1 MKKSFLLSL
10 LFLFFI
16 SSAYC
21 QNAVYTQQYT
31 NKSLVKKANKWLKS
45 GKWRNGFT
53 GASPEESVN
62 AVEFYLQYQKNPQQW
77 KALFKW
83 LSENDLKTIAK
94 GKHPIEG
101 TSMTASVEDDEN
113 GDLSKRQSES
123 HYDHIDFQFA
133 VKGVERFGII
143 DHNSSTPN
151 CAYKPD
157 VIHYNY
163 DVSKAKFYDSSTDKF
178 FIFFPCDWHIAK
190 INNDGTDQTI
200 RVVVIKV
207 DYIK

>member
-1 MKKSFLLSL
+1 M
-10 LFLFFI
+10 
-16 SSAYC
+16 A
-21 QNAVYTQQYT
+21 
-31 NKSLVKKANKWLKS
+31 
-45 GKWRNGFT
+45 
-53 GASPEESVN
+53 
-62 AVEFYLQYQKNPQQW
+62 
-77 KALFKW
+77 
-83 LSENDLKTIAK
+83 
-94 GKHPIEG
+94 
-101 TSMTASVEDDEN
+101 ASVEDDEN
-113 GDLSKRQSES
+113 GALSKRQSES

-163 DVSKAKFYDSSTDKF
+163 DVNKAKFYDSSTDKF

>member
-1 MKKSFLLSL
+1 MIKTFLLSL
-10 LFLFFI
+10 ILTFFVP
-16 SSAYC
+16 SVYC
-21 QNAVYTQQYT
+21 QTTVFTQQYS

-45 GKWRNGFT
+45 GKWRNGFNE
-53 GASPEESVN
+53 ASPEESVN
-62 AVEFYLQYQKNPQQW
+62 SIEFYLQYKKNPQQW

-83 LSENDLKTIAK
+83 LSENDLLAIAK

-101 TSMTASVEDDEN
+101 TTMTASVEDDEN

-123 HYDHIDFQFA
+123 HYNHIDFQFV

-163 DVSKAKFYDSSTDKF
+163 DVGKANFYDSSTAKF

-190 INNDGTDQTI
+190 VNNDGTDQII
-200 RVVVIKV
+200 RVIVIKV
-207 DYIK
+207 DYIR

>member
-1 MKKSFLLSL
+1 MIKTFLLSL
-10 LFLFFI
+10 ILTFFV
-16 SSAYC
+16 SSVYC
-21 QNAVYTQQYT
+21 QTTVFTQQYS

-45 GKWRNGFT
+45 GKWRNGFNE
-53 GASPEESVN
+53 ASPEESVN
-62 AVEFYLQYQKNPQQW
+62 SIEFYLQYKKNPQQW

-83 LSENDLKTIAK
+83 LSENDLLAIEK

-101 TSMTASVEDDEN
+101 TTMTASVEDDEN

-123 HYDHIDFQFA
+123 HYNHIDFQFV

-163 DVSKAKFYDSSTDKF
+163 DVGKANFYDSSTAKF

-190 INNDGTDQTI
+190 VNNDGTDQII
-200 RVVVIKV
+200 RVIVIKV
-207 DYIK
+207 DYIR

>member
-1 MKKSFLLSL
+1 MIKTFLLSL
-10 LFLFFI
+10 ILTFFVP
-16 SSAYC
+16 SVYC
-21 QNAVYTQQYT
+21 QTTVFTQQYS

-45 GKWRNGFT
+45 GKWRNGFNE
-53 GASPEESVN
+53 ASPEESVN
-62 AVEFYLQYQKNPQQW
+62 SIEFYLQYKKNPQQW

-83 LSENDLKTIAK
+83 LSENDLLAIEK

-101 TSMTASVEDDEN
+101 TTMTASVEDDEN

-123 HYDHIDFQFA
+123 HYNHIDFQFV

-163 DVSKAKFYDSSTDKF
+163 DVGKAKFYDSSTAKF

-190 INNDGTDQTI
+190 VNNDGTDQII
-200 RVVVIKV
+200 RVIVIKV
-207 DYIK
+207 DYIR

>member
-1 MKKSFLLSL
+1 MIKTFLLSL
-10 LFLFFI
+10 ILTFFVP
-16 SSAYC
+16 SVYC
-21 QNAVYTQQYT
+21 QTTVFTQQYS

-45 GKWRNGFT
+45 GKWRNGFNE
-53 GASPEESVN
+53 ASPEESVN
-62 AVEFYLQYQKNPQQW
+62 SIEFYLQYKKNPQQW

-83 LSENDLKTIAK
+83 LSENDLLAIEK

-101 TSMTASVEDDEN
+101 TTMTASVEDDEN

-123 HYDHIDFQFA
+123 HYNHIDFQFV

-163 DVSKAKFYDSSTDKF
+163 DVGKANFYDSSTAKF

-190 INNDGTDQTI
+190 VNNDGTDQII
-200 RVVVIKV
+200 RVIVIKV
-207 DYIK
+207 DYIR